1 VVLTVLKELVALVE
15 LGLMEQLVP
24 VERQELLEQVVHQ
37 VLVLVHRTSASG
49 LTGTSGSSGT
59 TGTSGFRCKWHIR
72 YYWNIWNSG
81 LNGGT
86 GTSGTSGTNG
96 VNGVVGTLN

>member
-37 VLVLVHRTSASG
+37 VLVLVHREPLIIR

-59 TGTSGFRCKWHIR
+59 TGTSGLTGV
-72 YYWNIWNSG
+72 NGTSG
-81 LNGGT
+81 TT
-86 GTSGTSGTNG
+86 GTSGTSGLNG
-96 VNGVVGTLN
+96 GTVVQVELVEQMV